1 MMRTKHVVCISK
13 NQSSMKNLRVI
24 SVSSKNVDLQKKK
37 HHVSTYHINHKV
49 SQFVVAAEFGQFFV
63 PHFLPQKSRA
73 SRLSSATCSPPAFG
87 PVASAC

>member
-24 SVSSKNVDLQKKK
+24 SVSSKDVDLQKK
-37 HHVSTYHINHKV
+37 TPCINISHHKV